1 MDYDLILDIENEENN
16 YEQSDDSEKNQK
28 KVDSEKIKPEIE
40 KHPVLAITLISS
52 IALIWAGVFIQGM
65 INGSFDNPSNLTIA
79 RTGLLIYVS
88 GSIAASLSL
97 LLLSIRSRASGWI
110 RSGGIATALLLLTWT
125 FLVIYYLAPAV
136 FF

>member
-1 MDYDLILDIENEENN
+1 MDYDLILDMENDENN

-40 KHPVLAITLISS
+40 KHPGLTITLISS
-52 IALIWAGVFIQGM
+52 IALIWAGVFLQG
-65 INGSFDNPSNLTIA
+65 IITGSFDNPSNLTIA
-79 RTGLLIYVS
+79 RTGLLIYLS
-88 GSIAASLSL
+88 GSVAASASL
-97 LLLSIRSRASGWI
+97 LLLSIRSKAPWWI
-110 RSGGIATALLLLTWT
+110 RSCGIITASLLLTWT